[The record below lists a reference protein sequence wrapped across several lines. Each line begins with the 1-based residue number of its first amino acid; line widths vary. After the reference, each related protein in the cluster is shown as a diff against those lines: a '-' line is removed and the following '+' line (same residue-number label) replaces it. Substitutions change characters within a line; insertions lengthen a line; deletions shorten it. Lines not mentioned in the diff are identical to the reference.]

1 MPSAKKG
8 SNPTAES
15 GKSAGKV
22 AGEVGSKGVGSKGNE
37 GVNPLQH
44 GELKRALSS
53 RQLQLIAIG
62 GTIGTSLFLGT
73 SKTISLAGPSIII
86 DYLIAG
92 VVVFLT
98 MRVLGEMLISDLRF
112 RSFRDLVT
120 HYLGPWGGFITGW
133 MYWGFWIVTGM
144 QDSVAVSVYLEDYFP
159 GMPRWLP
166 GLSVVLIIFLLNSVA
181 VNVFGEME
189 FWLSIIKIVAIITL
203 ILVGLVMVFSGQ
215 HFVYQTVDANGLQSS
230 LDMQS
235 SFNNLFDYG
244 FFGHGAS
251 GFLLGFQM
259 AFLAYTGVEV
269 IGTTAAEVKNPLVT
283 LPRAINSI
291 PLRISIFYIGTVFV
305 ILCAVPWNTIA
316 SLRGSPFVN
325 IFTTIGIPAAG
336 VIMTFV
342 LITAAVSG
350 ANSGLYSTS
359 RMLFGLSI
367 DGHAP
372 RAFSKTSRSQVPQ
385 SALTFG
391 LLVIAIPVVL
401 VTIFDDNPMDA
412 FMIFASWSTGCIL
425 CVWILVLVSYFV
437 YVSKHAD
444 LHNAS
449 TFKAP
454 FGRISAG
461 LCIAFLS
468 FIIII
473 MFFDTVPR
481 LGIILAIASLL
492 ILFAVYR
499 FKVHKI
505 EHLEYE

>member
-1 MPSAKKG
+1 M
-8 SNPTAES
+8 EH
-15 GKSAGKV
+15 KV
-22 AGEVGSKGVGSKGNE
+22 E
-37 GVNPLQH
+37 H

-133 MYWGFWIVTGM
+133 MYWAFWIVTGM

-159 GMPRWLP
+159 NMPRWLP
-166 GLSVVLIIFLLNSVA
+166 GFAVVLVIFLLNSVA

-189 FWLSIIKIVAIITL
+189 FWLSLIKIVAIVTL

-215 HFVYQTVDANGLQSS
+215 HFVYQTVDAAGATSSTELQSTFS
-230 LDMQS
+230 
-235 SFNNLFDYG
+235 NLFEFG
-244 FFGHGAS
+244 FFGHGAT

-269 IGTTAAEVKNPLVT
+269 IGTTAAEVKDPKVT

-305 ILCAVPWNTIA
+305 ILCAVPWNTIT
-316 SLRGSPFVN
+316 SLHGSPFVN
-325 IFTTIGIPAAG
+325 MFTTIGIPAAG
-336 VIMTFV
+336 IIMTFV

-372 RAFSKTSRSQVPQ
+372 EVFGKTSKSQVPQ
-385 SALTFG
+385 IALAFG
-391 LLVIAIPVVL
+391 FLVIALPVLL
-401 VTIFDDNPMDA
+401 VTIFNSNPMDA

-425 CVWILVLVSYFV
+425 CVWILVLISYFV
-437 YVSKHAD
+437 YVKRHSD
-444 LHNAS
+444 LHYAS

-454 FGRISAG
+454 FGRTSAG
-461 LCIAFLS
+461 ICLCFLG
-468 FIIII
+468 FIVVI

-481 LGIILAIASLL
+481 LGILLALLSLGILLTL
-492 ILFAVYR
+492 YY
-499 FKVHKI
+499 FKVRKV
-505 EHLEYE
+505 EHLEFE